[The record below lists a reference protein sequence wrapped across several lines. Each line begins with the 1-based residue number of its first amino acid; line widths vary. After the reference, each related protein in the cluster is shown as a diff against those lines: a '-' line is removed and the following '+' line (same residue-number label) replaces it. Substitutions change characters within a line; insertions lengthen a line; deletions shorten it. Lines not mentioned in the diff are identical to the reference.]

1 MEKKTAR
8 RTFIRNAGLTGLAVT
23 LPIFNII
30 SRPKLKD
37 DILGHGKFQY
47 KLHLNWGSLDP
58 QKTPVKNCHEMVMD
72 KKGRLLMITDEPK
85 NNILIYDQS
94 GKLLGTWGTEFTG
107 GHGLTLSREGEEEF
121 LFLCD
126 PGAGRV
132 VKTTLD
138 DQKLMELPHPVQTG
152 IYSADAPYRPTETA
166 VAPNG
171 DIYVADGYGS
181 QFILQF
187 NAKGEFIRKF
197 GGAGSGDDQFST
209 AHGVCIDDR
218 NPNQITLLCTSRG
231 HNSFKRFT
239 LDGRYIST
247 LFLPGAF
254 VCRPVI
260 KGKTLYSGVCWSRL
274 RYLEQTPNSGF
285 VTILNEKD
293 QVISNPGGSAPEY
306 RDGQL
311 QLMVQATP
319 VFKHCHDVCVDQDEN
334 LYICQWNAGQTYP
347 VKLERV

>member
-1 MEKKTAR
+1 MPRPAKNQPITA
-8 RTFIRNAGLTGLAVT
+8 
-23 LPIFNII
+23 
-30 SRPKLKD
+30 S
-37 DILGHGKFQY
+37 
-47 KLHLNWGSLDP
+47 
-58 QKTPVKNCHEMVMD
+58 
-72 KKGRLLMITDEPK
+72 MIPEIA
-85 NNILIYDQS
+85 NV
-94 GKLLGTWGTEFTG
+94 
-107 GHGLTLSREGEEEF
+107 
-121 LFLCD
+121 
-126 PGAGRV
+126 PG
-132 VKTTLD
+132 
-138 DQKLMELPHPVQTG
+138 
-152 IYSADAPYRPTETA
+152 
-166 VAPNG
+166 
-171 DIYVADGYGS
+171 
-181 QFILQF
+181 
-187 NAKGEFIRKF
+187 
-197 GGAGSGDDQFST
+197 
-209 AHGVCIDDR
+209 

-334 LYICQWNAGQTYP
+334 LYICQWNAGQIYP
-347 VKLERV
+347 VKLERVWSVISRVWKERNTNDC